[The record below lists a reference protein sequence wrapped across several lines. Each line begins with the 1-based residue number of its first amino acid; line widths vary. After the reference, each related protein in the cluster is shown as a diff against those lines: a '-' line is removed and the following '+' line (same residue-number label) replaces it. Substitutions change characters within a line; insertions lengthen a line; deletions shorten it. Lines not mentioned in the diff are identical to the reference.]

1 MTFLKQKYIIV
12 KASRFCEGKVAHIKV
27 IEVIK
32 GPQKAHFFSFGSK
45 VGVIKFDPKAYSW
58 KGGEL
63 LLSCTIMLRRK
74 MFKCS
79 KPNTNII

>member
-1 MTFLKQKYIIV
+1 MTFLKQKYIII

-32 GPQKAHFFSFGSK
+32 DPQKAHFFSFGGE
-45 VGVIKFDPKAYSW
+45 VRVIKLDPKAYSW

-63 LLSCTIMLRRK
+63 LFSCTIALRRK
-74 MFKCS
+74 MLKCS
-79 KPNTNII
+79 KPNTNIT